1 MNFLFNG
8 PHYAVVEFPERGFEL
23 IDKDTACGA
32 FIEGEVA
39 EKFRETMGNVMA
51 QQASEEVVDAFL
63 DNYQHWM
70 TQRVRFH

>member
-23 IDKDTACGA
+23 IDKDTACGG
-32 FIEGEVA
+32 FIEGLVA
-39 EKFRETMGNVMA
+39 ERFRQSIVTVMS
-51 QQASEEVVDAFL
+51 QQTSEEAIDAFL
-63 DNYQHWM
+63 ENYQHWM